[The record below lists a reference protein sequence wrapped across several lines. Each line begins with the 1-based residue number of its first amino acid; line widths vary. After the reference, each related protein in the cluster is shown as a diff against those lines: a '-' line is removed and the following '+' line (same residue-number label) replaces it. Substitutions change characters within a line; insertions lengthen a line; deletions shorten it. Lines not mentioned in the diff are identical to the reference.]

1 MGATSVSSG
10 LTQRAFEGLRRELVD
25 LVEPLSDEQLLDLA
39 DGIHEML
46 RQRRAV
52 RIGRPAPAATLDG
65 GGAGAAGPCGGRRPP
80 CPAPSSGPSVM
91 MVFPSARGS
100 SIVSRRSV
108 SP

>member
-25 LVEPLSDEQLLDLA
+25 LVEPLSDEQLLALA

-52 RIGRPAPAATLDG
+52 RSHHRQRMSERA
-65 GGAGAAGPCGGRRPP
+65 GGRFDL
-80 CPAPSSGPSVM
+80 SV
-91 MVFPSARGS
+91 
-100 SIVSRRSV
+100 
-108 SP
+108 